1 MWVESV
7 PGRVIAEARDV
18 SILGGLRFRKAGSE
32 CKVDMMRSGLGS
44 LWAGARSHETL
55 SQVESRK
62 IFPQSISSHDMLGR
76 GMIRLAFQ
84 RNLQSGSQVGAPF

>member
-7 PGRVIAEARDV
+7 PGRVIAEARDA

-55 SQVESRK
+55 SQVESRR
-62 IFPQSISSHDMLGR
+62 ISPQSISSHDMLGR

>member
-7 PGRVIAEARDV
+7 PGRVIAEARDA

-55 SQVESRK
+55 SQVESRR
-62 IFPQSISSHDMLGR
+62 ISPQSLSSHDMLGR